1 MVMHLTRQYNV
12 AEILLD
18 LRAGLGCAG
27 APLPEPAARCVTHQL
42 GRSQP
47 PAMHVCCQYLL
58 SIYNAAAATAA
69 ELGPLWLCSEICHK
83 LLQDLLCALDDS
95 LSIFLK
101 LRSAGVHLHAPL

>member
-12 AEILLD
+12 AEVLLD
-18 LRAGLGCAG
+18 CLTGFDGAG
-27 APLPEPAARCVTHQL
+27 APLPEPAARCVTYQL

-58 SIYNAAAATAA
+58 STYNTAAATAA

-83 LLQDLLCALDDS
+83 LLQHLLCTLDC
-95 LSIFLK
+95 
-101 LRSAGVHLHAPL
+101 